1 MRLRLALAALV
12 AVSLA
17 PRPAAAQDEVF
28 QITPYVWGIGIDGS
42 FKPLRNRPQ
51 EIRFSEGLSDVLDD
65 LDSALFLSAFYRNG
79 RFVALGDYSR
89 SRSSRDGRIPLLRL
103 PVEAQVRQSALTL
116 SAGYRALDGEQAKL
130 DVLAGLRRWDIE
142 ARVST
147 TVPGVGGLS
156 RGLSADFTDPILAAR
171 TSLQL
176 SERLSLLG
184 YVDAG
189 GFGVGSEV
197 TIQALA
203 TVNWRMTDALFLSAG
218 YRHLHVDY
226 EDDGRE
232 IDFSFSGP
240 LLGISLKF

>member
-1 MRLRLALAALV
+1 MRLRVALAALV

-17 PRPAAAQDEVF
+17 RPVAAQEEVF
-28 QITPYVWGIGIDGS
+28 QVTPYAWGIGIDGS
-42 FKPLRNRPQ
+42 FKPLRNRPE
-51 EIRFSEGLSDVLDD
+51 EIRFREGLSDVLDD
-65 LDSALFLSAFYRNG
+65 LDSAFFLSAFYRNG

-103 PVEAQVRQSALTL
+103 PVEARVRQSALTL

-130 DVLAGLRRWDIE
+130 DVLAGLRRWDLE

-147 TVPGVGGLS
+147 PVLGGRSL
-156 RGLSADFTDPILAAR
+156 GLSADFTDPILAAR
-171 TSLQL
+171 TNLQL
-176 SERLSLLG
+176 SERLSLIG

-189 GFGVGSEV
+189 GFGVGSDV
-197 TIQALA
+197 TVQALA
-203 TVNWRMTDALFLSAG
+203 TLNWRMTDAVFLSAG

-240 LLGISLKF
+240 LLGVSLKF